1 MTQSI
6 RWLPGRCA
14 LITAAIALGT
24 LSACAEDNSLS
35 GSLDQVYRLQF
46 DQVRARMYS
55 SEFAV
60 EYLVSKSGVVPIRL
74 TVNLKSLREDNKKLK
89 SGETYDLDKY
99 GDITGRQADGTELFR
114 FSSGKITLDEFK
126 REQDAEIQGSFDS
139 KFRAGDDVF
148 TLTGDFLTELE
159 LVPEP
164 NIP

>member
-1 MTQSI
+1 MTQRI
-6 RWLPGRCA
+6 RWLRGSDM
-14 LITAAIALGT
+14 LITSAVVLGILT
-24 LSACAEDNSLS
+24 ACAADNELS

-55 SEFAV
+55 SEFSV

-74 TVNLKSLREDNKKLK
+74 TLHIKSLREDNKKLK

-114 FSSGKITLDEFK
+114 FSSGKLTLDEYK
-126 REQDAEIQGSFDS
+126 REQDAEIRGNFDS
-139 KFRAGDDVF
+139 KFRAGDDTF